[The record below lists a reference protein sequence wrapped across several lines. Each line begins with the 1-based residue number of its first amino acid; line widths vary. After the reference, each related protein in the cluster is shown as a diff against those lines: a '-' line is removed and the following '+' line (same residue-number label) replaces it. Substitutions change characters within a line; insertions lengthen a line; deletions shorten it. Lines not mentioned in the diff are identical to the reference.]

1 MCEVPVLYEGEGSQA
16 ADDVFSMLTAY
27 LWGYHFEGTGLK

>member
-27 LWGYHFEGTGLK
+27 PVGVSL